1 MACGPRIM
9 RLGGGSEW
17 RMRQR
22 RASLP
27 QTVEPCKR
35 LRHGSGRPPR
45 GAGSADGRP
54 AVYESSAVA
63 AVINTNDTTTEAEM
77 ANPAISVSPSIHIT

>member
-35 LRHGSGRPPR
+35 LRHGSG
-45 GAGSADGRP
+45 ASAKKRRAVRRP